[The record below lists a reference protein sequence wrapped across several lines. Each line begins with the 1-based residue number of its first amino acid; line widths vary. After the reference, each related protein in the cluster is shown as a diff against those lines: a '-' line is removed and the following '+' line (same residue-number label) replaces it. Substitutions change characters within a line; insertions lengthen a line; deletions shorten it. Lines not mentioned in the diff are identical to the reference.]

1 MPLYDYEC
9 LANGHVFEVRQK
21 VIEVG
26 NAPCPTCSSD
36 SRRVFHSVPILF
48 KGSGFYSTD
57 NRKGQASSTSSNGKE
72 ESSSDS
78 ESKSE
83 SDSSSKSESD
93 DSSSKSKSLPLPISP
108 PRRAPT
114 RSPPRPTASPL

>member
-9 LANGHVFEVRQK
+9 LVNGHVFEVRQK

-26 NAPCPTCSSD
+26 NASCPTCSSD
-36 SRRVFHSVPILF
+36 SRRIFHSVPILF

-57 NRKGQASSTSSNGKE
+57 HRKGQASSSNGKE
-72 ESSSDS
+72 ESSS

-83 SDSSSKSESD
+83 SDSSSKSKSE
-93 DSSSKSKSLPLPISP
+93 SSSSDKSSEKS
-108 PRRAPT
+108 T
-114 RSPPRPTASPL
+114 DKVASKTDS

>member
-9 LANGHVFEVRQK
+9 LVNGHVFEVRQK

-36 SRRVFHSVPILF
+36 SRRIFHSVPILF

-57 NRKGQASSTSSNGKE
+57 HRKGQASSTSSNGKE
-72 ESSSDS
+72 ESSS

-83 SDSSSKSESD
+83 SDSSSKSKS
-93 DSSSKSKSLPLPISP
+93 DSSSSDKSSEKSSDKV
-108 PRRAPT
+108 
-114 RSPPRPTASPL
+114 ASKTDS

>member
-9 LANGHVFEVRQK
+9 LVNGHVFEVRQK

-36 SRRVFHSVPILF
+36 SRRIFHSVPILF

-57 NRKGQASSTSSNGKE
+57 HRKGQASSSNGKE

-83 SDSSSKSESD
+83 SDSSSKSKSE
-93 DSSSKSKSLPLPISP
+93 SSSSDKSSEKS
-108 PRRAPT
+108 ADKV
-114 RSPPRPTASPL
+114 ASKTDS

>member
-9 LANGHVFEVRQK
+9 LVNGHVFEVRQK

-26 NAPCPTCSSD
+26 NARCPTCSSD
-36 SRRVFHSVPILF
+36 SRRIFHSVPILF

-57 NRKGQASSTSSNGKE
+57 HRKGQASSSNGKD
-72 ESSSDS
+72 ESSSES

-83 SDSSSKSESD
+83 S
-93 DSSSKSKSLPLPISP
+93 SSKSKSESSSSDKSSEKS
-108 PRRAPT
+108 T
-114 RSPPRPTASPL
+114 DKVASKTDS

>member
-9 LANGHVFEVRQK
+9 LVNGHVFEVRQK

-26 NAPCPTCSSD
+26 NASCPTCSSD
-36 SRRVFHSVPILF
+36 SRRIFHSVPILF

-57 NRKGQASSTSSNGKE
+57 HRKGQASSSSSNGKE

-83 SDSSSKSESD
+83 SDSSSKSKSE
-93 DSSSKSKSLPLPISP
+93 SSSSDKSSEKS
-108 PRRAPT
+108 T
-114 RSPPRPTASPL
+114 DKVASKTDS

>member
-9 LANGHVFEVRQK
+9 LTCAHRFEVRQR
-21 VIEVG
+21 VSEVG
-26 NAPCPTCSSD
+26 NAPCPTCQSD

-57 NRKGQASSTSSNGKE
+57 HRKGQASSPSNGEKE
-72 ESSSDS
+72 SGDS

-83 SDSSSKSESD
+83 SKPKAESSSSDKSAEKSADKVASGSD
-93 DSSSKSKSLPLPISP
+93 S
-108 PRRAPT
+108 
-114 RSPPRPTASPL
+114 

>member
-57 NRKGQASSTSSNGKE
+57 NRKGQASSSSSNGKE

-78 ESKSE
+78 DSESKSESSSKSE
-83 SDSSSKSESD
+83 SDSSSKSKSE
-93 DSSSKSKSLPLPISP
+93 SSSSDKSSEKSADKVGSK
-108 PRRAPT
+108 T
-114 RSPPRPTASPL
+114 DS

>member
-9 LANGHVFEVRQK
+9 LVNGHVFEVRQK

-26 NAPCPTCSSD
+26 NASCPTCSSD
-36 SRRVFHSVPILF
+36 SRRIFHSVPILF

-57 NRKGQASSTSSNGKE
+57 HRKGQASSSNGKD
-72 ESSSDS
+72 ESSSES

-83 SDSSSKSESD
+83 S
-93 DSSSKSKSLPLPISP
+93 SSKSKSES
-108 PRRAPT
+108 
-114 RSPPRPTASPL
+114 SSSDKSSEKSSDKVASKTDS

>member
-26 NAPCPTCSSD
+26 NASCPSCSSD

-57 NRKGQASSTSSNGKE
+57 NRKGQASSSSSNGKE
-72 ESSSDS
+72 ESAS

-83 SDSSSKSESD
+83 SDSSSKSKSESESSD
-93 DSSSKSKSLPLPISP
+93 KSSEKSSDKVPSKTDS
-108 PRRAPT
+108 
-114 RSPPRPTASPL
+114 

>member
-9 LANGHVFEVRQK
+9 LVNGHVFEVRQK

-36 SRRVFHSVPILF
+36 SRRIFHSVPILF

-57 NRKGQASSTSSNGKE
+57 HRKGQASSSNGKE
-72 ESSSDS
+72 ESSS

-83 SDSSSKSESD
+83 SDSSSKSKSE
-93 DSSSKSKSLPLPISP
+93 SSSSDKSSEKSTDKV
-108 PRRAPT
+108 AAKT
-114 RSPPRPTASPL
+114 DN

>member
-9 LANGHVFEVRQK
+9 LVNGHVFEVRQK

-36 SRRVFHSVPILF
+36 SRRIFHSVPILF

-57 NRKGQASSTSSNGKE
+57 HRKGQASSTSSNGKE
-72 ESSSDS
+72 ESSS
-78 ESKSE
+78 ESNSE
-83 SDSSSKSESD
+83 SDSSSKSKS
-93 DSSSKSKSLPLPISP
+93 DSSSSDKSSEKSSDKV
-108 PRRAPT
+108 
-114 RSPPRPTASPL
+114 ASKTDS

>member
-57 NRKGQASSTSSNGKE
+57 HRKGQASSSNGKE

-83 SDSSSKSESD
+83 SDSSSKSKSE
-93 DSSSKSKSLPLPISP
+93 SSSSDKSSEKS
-108 PRRAPT
+108 ADKV
-114 RSPPRPTASPL
+114 ASKTDS

>member
-26 NAPCPTCSSD
+26 NASCPSCSSD

-57 NRKGQASSTSSNGKE
+57 HRKGQASSTSSNGKE

-83 SDSSSKSESD
+83 SDSSSKSKSE
-93 DSSSKSKSLPLPISP
+93 SSSSDKSSDKS
-108 PRRAPT
+108 T
-114 RSPPRPTASPL
+114 DKVASKTDS

>member
-26 NAPCPTCSSD
+26 NASCPSCSSD

-83 SDSSSKSESD
+83 SDSSSKSDS
-93 DSSSKSKSLPLPISP
+93 DSSSKSKSESSSSDKSSEKS
-108 PRRAPT
+108 ADKV
-114 RSPPRPTASPL
+114 ASKTDS

>member
-9 LANGHVFEVRQK
+9 LVNGHVFEVRQK

-26 NAPCPTCSSD
+26 NAACPTCSSD
-36 SRRVFHSVPILF
+36 SRRIFHSVPILF

-57 NRKGQASSTSSNGKE
+57 HRKGQASSTSSNGKE
-72 ESSSDS
+72 ESSS

-83 SDSSSKSESD
+83 SDSSSKSKS
-93 DSSSKSKSLPLPISP
+93 DSSSSDKSSEKS
-108 PRRAPT
+108 T
-114 RSPPRPTASPL
+114 DKVASKTDR

>member
-36 SRRVFHSVPILF
+36 SRRIFHSVPILF

-57 NRKGQASSTSSNGKE
+57 HRKGQASSSNGKE

-83 SDSSSKSESD
+83 SDSSSKSKSE
-93 DSSSKSKSLPLPISP
+93 SSSSDKSPEKS
-108 PRRAPT
+108 ADKV
-114 RSPPRPTASPL
+114 ASKTDG

>member
-9 LANGHVFEVRQK
+9 LVNGHVFEVRQK

-36 SRRVFHSVPILF
+36 SRRIFHSVPILF

-57 NRKGQASSTSSNGKE
+57 HRKGQASSSNGKD
-72 ESSSDS
+72 ESSSES

-83 SDSSSKSESD
+83 S
-93 DSSSKSKSLPLPISP
+93 SSKSKSESSSSDKSSEKS
-108 PRRAPT
+108 T
-114 RSPPRPTASPL
+114 DKVASKTDR

>member
-26 NAPCPTCSSD
+26 NASCPSCSSD

-57 NRKGQASSTSSNGKE
+57 NRKGQASSSSSNGKE

-93 DSSSKSKSLPLPISP
+93 SSSKSKSSDKSSEKS
-108 PRRAPT
+108 T
-114 RSPPRPTASPL
+114 DKVASKTDS